1 MRSQSSLAV
10 PAAKRRKKKMT
21 KEARQ
26 YNLMMFP
33 IVILLFIFSI
43 IPMIGLVMAF
53 ENFVP
58 AKGIFGSE
66 WVGLDNFKYMFQI
79 PDSMQI
85 LKNTLIIAVSKIIV
99 GTIVPIIFALML
111 NEVKNKFFK
120 KSVQTIV
127 YMPYFISWVLL
138 GSVFTT
144 IFSLD
149 GVVNQVLSHFNVE
162 PIMFLGSNEWF
173 RKIIVG
179 TDVWKNFGYNA
190 IVYLAALMGIDA
202 TLYEAAAIDGASRW
216 KQIIHV
222 TLPALVPIIVLMTTL
237 SLGNVLNAGF
247 DQIYNMYSV
256 PVYRTG
262 DIIDTYVYRIGL
274 QGMQYSLGTAVG
286 LLKSVVSFLLI
297 GISYWLA
304 KKFAGYRIF

>member
-1 MRSQSSLAV
+1 MRNQSVKVV
-10 PAAKRRKKKMT
+10 PAAKKRKKKMT
-21 KEARQ
+21 KEAMH
-26 YNLMMFP
+26 YNLMMLP

-53 ENFVP
+53 ENFIP
-58 AKGIFGSE
+58 AKGIFGSK
-66 WVGLDNFKYMFQI
+66 WVGLDNFRYMFQL
-79 PDSMQI
+79 PDSLQI
-85 LKNTLIIAVSKIIV
+85 FKNTIIIAVAKIVV

-149 GVVNQVLSHFNVE
+149 GVVNQILSSLNVE
-162 PIMFLGSNEWF
+162 PIMFLGSNDWF

-202 TLYEAAAIDGASRW
+202 TLYEAAAIDGAGRW
-216 KQIIHV
+216 KQIVHV

-247 DQIYNMYSV
+247 DQIYNLYSV

-262 DIIDTYVYRIGL
+262 DIIDTYVYRVGL

-286 LLKSVVSFLLI
+286 LLKSVVSFILI
-297 GISYWLA
+297 GVSYWLA
-304 KKFAGYRIF
+304 KRFAGYRIF

>member
-1 MRSQSSLAV
+1 MRNQSVKVV
-10 PAAKRRKKKMT
+10 PAAKKRKKKMT
-21 KEARQ
+21 KEAMH
-26 YNLMMFP
+26 YNLMMLP
-33 IVILLFIFSI
+33 IIILLFIFSI

-53 ENFVP
+53 ENFIP
-58 AKGIFGSE
+58 AKGIFGSK
-66 WVGLDNFKYMFQI
+66 WVGLDNFRYMFQL
-79 PDSMQI
+79 PDSLQI
-85 LKNTLIIAVSKIIV
+85 FKNTIIIAVAKIVV

-149 GVVNQVLSHFNVE
+149 GVVNQILSSLNVE
-162 PIMFLGSNEWF
+162 PIMFLGSNDWF

-202 TLYEAAAIDGASRW
+202 TLYEAAAIDGAGRW
-216 KQIIHV
+216 KQIVHV

-247 DQIYNMYSV
+247 DQIYNLYSV

-262 DIIDTYVYRIGL
+262 DIIDTYVYRVGL

-286 LLKSVVSFLLI
+286 LLKSVVSFILI
-297 GISYWLA
+297 GVSYWLA
-304 KKFAGYRIF
+304 KRFAGYRIF

>member
-1 MRSQSSLAV
+1 MRGQSSKAV
-10 PAAKRRKKKMT
+10 PAAKKRKKKMT
-21 KEARQ
+21 KEAMH
-26 YNLMMFP
+26 YNLMMLP
-33 IVILLFIFSI
+33 IVVLLFIFSI

-58 AKGIFGSE
+58 AKGIFGSK
-66 WVGLDNFKYMFQI
+66 WVGLDNFKYMFQL
-79 PDSMQI
+79 PDSLQI
-85 LKNTLIIAVSKIIV
+85 FKNTIIIAVSKIIV
-99 GTIVPIIFALML
+99 GAIVPIIFALML

-149 GVVNQVLSHFNVE
+149 GVVNQMLSHFNVE
-162 PIMFLGSNEWF
+162 PIMFLGSNDWF

-216 KQIIHV
+216 KQIVHV

-247 DQIYNMYSV
+247 DQIYNLYSV

-262 DIIDTYVYRIGL
+262 DIIDTYVYRVGL

-286 LLKSVVSFLLI
+286 LLKSVVSFILI
-297 GISYWLA
+297 GVSYWLA

>member
-1 MRSQSSLAV
+1 MRGQSSKAV
-10 PAAKRRKKKMT
+10 PAAKKRKKKMT
-21 KEARQ
+21 KEAMH
-26 YNLMMFP
+26 YNLMMLP
-33 IVILLFIFSI
+33 IVVLLFIFSI

-58 AKGIFGSE
+58 AKGILGSK
-66 WVGLDNFKYMFQI
+66 WVGLDNFKYMFQL
-79 PDSMQI
+79 PDSLQI
-85 LKNTLIIAVSKIIV
+85 FKNTIIIAVSKIIV
-99 GTIVPIIFALML
+99 GAIVPIIFALML

-149 GVVNQVLSHFNVE
+149 GVVNQMLSHFNVE
-162 PIMFLGSNEWF
+162 PIMFLGSNDWF

-216 KQIIHV
+216 KQIVHV

-247 DQIYNMYSV
+247 DQIYNLYSV

-262 DIIDTYVYRIGL
+262 DIIDTYVYRVGL

-286 LLKSVVSFLLI
+286 LLKSVVSFILI
-297 GISYWLA
+297 GVSYWLA

>member
-1 MRSQSSLAV
+1 MRNQSVKVV
-10 PAAKRRKKKMT
+10 PAAKKRKKKMT
-21 KEARQ
+21 KEAMH
-26 YNLMMFP
+26 YNLMMLP

-53 ENFVP
+53 ENFIP
-58 AKGIFGSE
+58 AKGIFGSK
-66 WVGLDNFKYMFQI
+66 WVGLDNFRYMFQL
-79 PDSMQI
+79 PDSLQI
-85 LKNTLIIAVSKIIV
+85 FKNTIIIAVAKIVV

-111 NEVKNKFFK
+111 NEVKNRFFK

-149 GVVNQVLSHFNVE
+149 GVVNQILSNLNVE
-162 PIMFLGSNEWF
+162 PIMFLGSNDWF

-247 DQIYNMYSV
+247 DQIYNLYSV

-262 DIIDTYVYRIGL
+262 DIIDTYVYRVGL

-286 LLKSVVSFLLI
+286 LLKSVVSFILI
-297 GISYWLA
+297 GVSYWLA
-304 KKFAGYRIF
+304 KRFAGYRIF